1 MAITRAS
8 IVLHIALYNVLSLSV
23 FYLSVL
29 DGILCDVLFLGF
41 SSEDRLSLVLGVCHL
56 AGDFVQSL
64 HSQHST

>member
-41 SSEDRLSLVLGVCHL
+41 SSHL
-56 AGDFVQSL
+56 RTGCP
-64 HSQHST
+64 